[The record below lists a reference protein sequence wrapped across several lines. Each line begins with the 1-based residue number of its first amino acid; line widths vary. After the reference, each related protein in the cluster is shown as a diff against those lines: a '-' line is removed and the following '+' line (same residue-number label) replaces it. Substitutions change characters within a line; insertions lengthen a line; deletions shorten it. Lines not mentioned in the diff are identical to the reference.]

1 MIYPLDLFLRT
12 LAQLHHRHNRSQI
25 QFVSINEYCS
35 ISISLKNSANRRLPI
50 LAALLLKIEQ
60 LLLME
65 LRHLVAESGRL
76 KTVEQAMN
84 KVGHQQCHHNRKQNA
99 TDTVESAV
107 NQITTRSQIL
117 AEQDSK
123 CC

>member
-35 ISISLKNSANRRLPI
+35 I
-50 LAALLLKIEQ
+50 
-60 LLLME
+60 
-65 LRHLVAESGRL
+65 
-76 KTVEQAMN
+76 EQAMN

-99 TDTVESAV
+99 AYTVESAV